1 MLEYTGENPAT
12 PQSPIGSL
20 FKTVAILR
28 IGTGTLLLTRHA
40 LAALPAAYHFLWNNQ
55 PWDWATFMAEN
66 GVPYAHLVA
75 PAVALLV
82 GLVAVFWVLGFLTR
96 FFAVV
101 FLPIAAGALVLAQKV
116 GSPMVETCWLYIF
129 AAITLLLFGSGA
141 ISLDKL
147 FNLGQRPKKKKKP
160 SF

>member
-12 PQSPIGSL
+12 PQSPVGSL

-40 LAALPAAYHFLWNNQ
+40 ITVLPAAYHFLWNNQ
-55 PWDWATFMAEN
+55 PWDWASFMADN
-66 GVPYAHLVA
+66 GIPYAHLVA
-75 PAVALLV
+75 I
-82 GLVAVFWVLGFLTR
+82 FWVLGFLTR

-101 FLPIAAGALVLAQKV
+101 FLPIAAGALILAQKV
-116 GSPMVETCWLYIF
+116 GSPMAETCWLYIF